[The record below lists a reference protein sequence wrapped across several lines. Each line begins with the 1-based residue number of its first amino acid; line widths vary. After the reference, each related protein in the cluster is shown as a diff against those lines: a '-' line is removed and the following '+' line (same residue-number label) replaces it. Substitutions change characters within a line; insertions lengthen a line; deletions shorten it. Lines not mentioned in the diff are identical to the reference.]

1 MDRRIGLAIRRLR
14 RRRGW
19 RQRDLAVAAGLSQQL
34 VSLVER
40 GHLDRVT
47 LRSVRAIA
55 AAADA
60 YMVSELR
67 WRGGGLDRLLD
78 EDHAGLVGVIVA
90 ELRGLGWRVEVE
102 VSFSHFGER
111 GSIDIL
117 ALHPMTGALLVIEIK
132 TQLASIEELL

>member
-1 MDRRIGLAIRRLR
+1 M
-14 RRRGW
+14 
-19 RQRDLAVAAGLSQQL
+19 
-34 VSLVER
+34 
-40 GHLDRVT
+40 T